1 MLIFSV
7 SSLIKTWR
15 SHLWL
20 LNQSTIKGIFIKKY
34 IFLPVFIV
42 SQFLSATPEDRVY
55 IENIVEKSPDAQQ
68 FVKENPERYEA
79 ILKIINLPEGKLD
92 KNPVEAQFKKAINNC
107 ETKGEF
113 EAKSACVLRPKN
125 IGPEVKNVFFVG
137 LAADFCVL
145 DSAINAKMANP
156 KLDVHIIYDLT
167 RYAWLSPEQKSYG
180 RGPDFASGRFITDI
194 SEIANKYR
202 ELDIKL
208 VHSTDLKILKV

>member
-79 ILKIINLPEGKLD
+79 ILKIINLLEGKLD
-92 KNPVEAQFKKAINNC
+92 KNQREAYKEALLEFKNAKKLYEHELLGEKIELLAESQGLIVLKNAIN
-107 ETKGEF
+107 E
-113 EAKSACVLRPKN
+113 VLKKHKKN
-125 IGPEVKNVFFVG
+125 FLN
-137 LAADFCVL
+137 L
-145 DSAINAKMANP
+145 
-156 KLDVHIIYDLT
+156 
-167 RYAWLSPEQKSYG
+167 
-180 RGPDFASGRFITDI
+180 
-194 SEIANKYR
+194 
-202 ELDIKL
+202 
-208 VHSTDLKILKV
+208 